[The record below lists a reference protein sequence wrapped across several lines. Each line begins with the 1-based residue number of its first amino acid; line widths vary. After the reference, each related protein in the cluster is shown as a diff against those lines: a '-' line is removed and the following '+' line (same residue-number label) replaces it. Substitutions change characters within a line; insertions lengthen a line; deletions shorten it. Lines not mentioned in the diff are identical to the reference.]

1 MPHPSGNNRGRKLFK
16 QFGFTTRPQ
25 IVKKSGPKLPPS
37 EDGGLKGIDKRVG
50 SWGKVKAHGLRSMG
64 LFFLL
69 AHEDAAGIGGVAT
82 EKRKQQVQGWEA
94 EAFDFW
100 AATRASPCY

>member
-1 MPHPSGNNRGRKLFK
+1 
-16 QFGFTTRPQ
+16 
-25 IVKKSGPKLPPS
+25 
-37 EDGGLKGIDKRVG
+37 
-50 SWGKVKAHGLRSMG
+50 MG

-100 AATRASPCY
+100 AATRASASYQIKDSIEVAIANANTNAACKVFCIGHELGK